1 MVGSGKLE
9 VDILNCA
16 FFVLTNECGKAEKGG
31 LDCIVVNMKYEEE
44 IKISNI
50 RKRVKISNVTK
61 GNLILSELI
70 KNI

>member
-31 LDCIVVNMKYEEE
+31 LDCIVANMKYEEE
-44 IKISNI
+44 M
-50 RKRVKISNVTK
+50 
-61 GNLILSELI
+61 
-70 KNI
+70 KNK

>member
-44 IKISNI
+44 SRNK
-50 RKRVKISNVTK
+50 KYEEEQK
-61 GNLILSELI
+61 
-70 KNI
+70 